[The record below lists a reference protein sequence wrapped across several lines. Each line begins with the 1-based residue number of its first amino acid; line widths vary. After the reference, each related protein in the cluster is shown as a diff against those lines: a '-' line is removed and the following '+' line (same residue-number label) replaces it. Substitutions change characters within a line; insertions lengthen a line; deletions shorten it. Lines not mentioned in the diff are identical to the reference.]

1 MSGMDG
7 FHHISVMPKE
17 TIRALDIRPEG
28 IYLDGTL
35 GGGGHT
41 GLIAER
47 LEGKGRVIALDR
59 DMTAIDAA
67 GRHLEELGLSD
78 RVTRV
83 HENYVNAAN
92 VLKDIGIDGVDGILL
107 DLGVSSPQ
115 IDDPARGFSYMHDAP
130 LDMRMDKGESLTAKE
145 IVNEWTEQELARIFK
160 DYGEERFAR
169 QIAAAIVRERTKD
182 ELRTTFV
189 LNRLIEGAVPKKA
202 QKGGHPSKRV
212 FQALRIA
219 CNDELNILETALK
232 DMITLLKP
240 QGRLAVITFHSL
252 EDRIVKIEF
261 RRQERPCSC
270 PPDFPVCVCGKKPT
284 GRVVTTKP
292 LVPSREEVESNP
304 RAKSAKLRVFEKGE

>member
-1 MSGMDG
+1 MDG

-83 HENYVNAAN
+83 HENYVNATN
-92 VLKDIGIDGVDGILL
+92 VLKDLGIDGVDGILL

-182 ELRTTFV
+182 ELRTTFD